1 MYKLVSIFIWH
12 LQYMGPSYYAV
23 FSTQEPLSIRR
34 RIVETQHRHWATG
47 GALDLNDN
55 QFGHLSLSLWLSTL
69 EQSSLQ
75 SSFRF
80 ECFFLSSNDSDD
92 TQSQWHANV
101 DQKLSFHAFERV
113 WLAFAG
119 ISGKAQLPAPA
130 QFSPNFYPA
139 IESHSIT
146 PKLFWS
152 LTKGVF
158 TVDISDLSNV
168 SH

>member
-1 MYKLVSIFIWH
+1 MWICHFLRISTIRSFAAKLLFWGWWWWGGGWRDAGWCRHQLFLCLSLPYNPPQHHLFLQSYRNMFKLVSIFIWH
-12 LQYMGPSYYAV
+12 LQYVGPSYYAV
-23 FSTQEPLSIRR
+23 FSNQEPLSICR

-101 DQKLSFHAFERV
+101 DQKL
-113 WLAFAG
+113 
-119 ISGKAQLPAPA
+119 
-130 QFSPNFYPA
+130 
-139 IESHSIT
+139 
-146 PKLFWS
+146 
-152 LTKGVF
+152 
-158 TVDISDLSNV
+158 
-168 SH
+168 